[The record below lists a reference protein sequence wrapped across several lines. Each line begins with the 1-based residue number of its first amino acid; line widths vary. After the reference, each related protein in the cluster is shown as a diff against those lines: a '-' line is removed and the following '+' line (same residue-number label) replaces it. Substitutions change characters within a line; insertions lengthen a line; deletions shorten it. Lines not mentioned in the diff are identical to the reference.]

1 MGKAALKDTSS
12 FSGLIL
18 IKGIL
23 TRHPS
28 SPLSSVLCM
37 SLSSSNPS
45 PCLGSS
51 LVFQVQGP
59 LAEGAADFPM
69 AEMAPLS
76 GSRSGVRSR
85 GIGQET
91 GGGAP
96 TLGKTHLAPLSL
108 ASLP

>member
-1 MGKAALKDTSS
+1 MGKSALKETSS

-18 IKGIL
+18 MKGIL
-23 TRHPS
+23 TRPPS

-45 PCLGSS
+45 PCLGS

-69 AEMAPLS
+69 AEMAPFS